1 MRTPLLAAVVVAA
14 CATEVTP
21 ARLQKMSTAEVC
33 YLGLS
38 DAAKRTMAMEEVAR
52 RSDSCE
58 KHRDEIARIYE
69 SERRASGVG
78 MGGGVGA
85 PPTGGGMMNR
95 GY

>member
-1 MRTPLLAAVVVAA
+1 M
-14 CATEVTP
+14 TP

-52 RSDSCE
+52 RHDSCE
-58 KHRDEIARIYE
+58 KHKDEIARIYQ
-69 SERRASGVG
+69 SERRASGGG

>member
-1 MRTPLLAAVVVAA
+1 MRTALLAAVVVAA

-21 ARLQKMSTAEVC
+21 GRLQEMSTAEVC

-52 RSDSCE
+52 RNDSCE
-58 KHRDEIARIYE
+58 KHKDEIARIYE
-69 SERRASGVG
+69 SERRATNIG
-78 MGGGVGA
+78 MGGGVGMQRS
-85 PPTGGGMMNR
+85 GGGMMGR

>member
-1 MRTPLLAAVVVAA
+1 MRIALLVVAVVAA

-38 DAAKRTMAMEEVAR
+38 DAAKRTLAMEEVAR
-52 RSDSCE
+52 RQDSCE
-58 KHRDEIARIYE
+58 KHKDEIARIYE
-69 SERRASGVG
+69 SERRASNVG
-78 MGGGVGA
+78 MGGSVGA
-85 PPTGGGMMNR
+85 PPTGGGMMK